1 MTAAATSNSLKALG
15 NLLTIFRLGIDER
28 LHPRHL
34 IPSLRV
40 KNTSKTQAVST
51 WPAAAL
57 VVSNM
62 IGTGVFMSL
71 GWQIIAFSRPDGTS
85 LLTGSV
91 FPIIMLWIVGGVLAL
106 CGALCYAELATALP
120 RSGGEYNFL
129 SRIYHP
135 MVGFCTGLCS
145 ASIGFAAPIAASALV
160 FGDYF
165 RRAFPTWAH
174 LLPNNT
180 VHLIAFVLVTVV
192 TLCHLRSLRFTGGF
206 QATVTGLTVLLIL
219 AFVVFGFSTGP
230 QQSVTFLPHAAD
242 WNLPV
247 FGAFGGSLIWVM
259 YSYSGWNAASYIVE
273 EVRNPAKALPR
284 ALILG
289 TIFVLALYV
298 AVNSVFLYTTPLA
311 KLAGQPEVAH
321 IAGVSVFGPVGA
333 RISSALICVGLI
345 ANVSGMMWV
354 GSRVSQAIGA
364 TYPVLGVLG
373 RTSKT
378 RVPYVSL
385 CYQYGIIFVLL
396 FFDPK
401 SIINYVESV
410 LIFWSLLAVL
420 GVIVLRFREP
430 DLPRPYRTWGYP
442 VTPIIFA
449 IIAVFCLVQ
458 TYQLHRM
465 ETIVGAATVLIG
477 IPIYLW
483 ACRNVSAEQLRGQTV
498 PESSS

>member
-1 MTAAATSNSLKALG
+1 MRVFRPG
-15 NLLTIFRLGIDER
+15 IFSS
-28 LHPRHL
+28 PF
-34 IPSLRV
+34 PV
-40 KNTSKTQAVST
+40 KTPPQKQTVST

-71 GWQIIAFSRPDGTS
+71 GWQVVGFTRADGTS

-91 FPIIMLWIVGGVLAL
+91 FPIIMLWVVGGVLAL

-145 ASIGFAAPIAASALV
+145 ASIGFAAPIAASSLV

-165 RRAFPTWAH
+165 CRAFPACAH

-180 VHLIAFVLVTVV
+180 VHLLAFVLVTTV
-192 TLCHLRSLRFTGGF
+192 TVCHLRSLRFTGRF

-219 AFVVFGFSTGP
+219 AFVVFGFGRPPTQP
-230 QQSVTFLPHAAD
+230 VTFLPHAAD

-247 FGAFGGSLIWVM
+247 LGAFGGSLIWVM

-273 EVRNPAKALPR
+273 EVRNPSRALPR

-289 TIFVLALYV
+289 TVFVLLLYV
-298 AVNSVFLYTTPLA
+298 AVNSVFLYTTPLDR
-311 KLAGQPEVAH
+311 LAGQPEVAH
-321 IAGVSVFGPVGA
+321 LAGVAVFGPVGA

-364 TYPVLGVLG
+364 TYPVLGMLG
-373 RTSKT
+373 RTSHT
-378 RVPYVSL
+378 RVPHVSL
-385 CYQYGIIFVLL
+385 CYQYVIIFVLL

-401 SIINYVESV
+401 NIVNYVESV

-420 GVIVLRFREP
+420 GVIVLRVREP
-430 DLPRPYRTWGYP
+430 NLPRPYRTWGYP
-442 VTPIIFA
+442 VTPIVFA
-449 IIAVFCLVQ
+449 IIALFCLIQ
-458 TYQLHRM
+458 TFELHWV
-465 ETIVGAATVLIG
+465 ESAVGALTVLIG
-477 IPIYLW
+477 IPIYFW
-483 ACRNVSAEQLRGQTV
+483 ARRNVPEEQLRGGL
-498 PESSS
+498 PESSV

>member
-1 MTAAATSNSLKALG
+1 M
-15 NLLTIFRLGIDER
+15 
-28 LHPRHL
+28 
-34 IPSLRV
+34 
-40 KNTSKTQAVST
+40 ST

-71 GWQIIAFSRPDGTS
+71 GWQVSGFSRPDGTS

-91 FPIIMLWIVGGVLAL
+91 FPIILLWIVGGVLAL

-165 RRAFPTWAH
+165 RRALPGAAH
-174 LLPNNT
+174 LVPNNT
-180 VHLIAFVLVTVV
+180 VHLLAFVLVTVI
-192 TLCHLRSLRFTGGF
+192 TLCHLRSLRFTGWF
-206 QATVTGLTVLLIL
+206 QASITALTVLLIL
-219 AFVVFGFSTGP
+219 AFVVVGFAATPGQPVS
-230 QQSVTFLPHAAD
+230 FAPHAAD
-242 WNLPV
+242 WNMPV
-247 FGAFGGSLIWVM
+247 WTAFGGSLIWVM

-273 EVRNPAKALPR
+273 EVRNPGRALPR

-289 TIFVLALYV
+289 TLFVLTLYV
-298 AVNSVFLYTTPLA
+298 AVNAVFLYTTPLER
-311 KLAGQPEVAH
+311 LAGQPEVAH
-321 IAGVSVFGPVGA
+321 LAGISVFGPVGA

-364 TYPVLGVLG
+364 TYPVLGLLG

-378 RVPYVSL
+378 RVPTISL

-401 SIINYVESV
+401 NIINYVESV

-420 GVIVLRFREP
+420 GVIVLRVREP
-430 DLPRPYRTWGYP
+430 NLPRPYRTWGYP
-442 VTPIIFA
+442 VTPIVFA
-449 IIAVFCLVQ
+449 VIAIFCLVQ

-465 ETIVGAATVLIG
+465 ETVVGAVTVLIG

-483 ACRNVSAEQLRGQTV
+483 ARRNVPLEQLRGEIL
-498 PESSS
+498 PESSA

>member
-1 MTAAATSNSLKALG
+1 M
-15 NLLTIFRLGIDER
+15 
-28 LHPRHL
+28 
-34 IPSLRV
+34 
-40 KNTSKTQAVST
+40 ST

-57 VVSNM
+57 VISNM

-71 GWQIIAFSRPDGTS
+71 GWQVMGFSRPDGTS

-91 FPIIMLWIVGGVLAL
+91 FPIIMLWVVGGVLAL

-165 RRAFPTWAH
+165 CRAFPGYARVV
-174 LLPNNT
+174 PNHT
-180 VHLIAFVLVTVV
+180 VHVLGFLLVTIV
-192 TLCHLRSLRFTGGF
+192 TLCHLRSLRFTGWF

-219 AFVVFGFSTGP
+219 SFVVVGFGATPGQP
-230 QQSVTFLPHAAD
+230 VTFAPHVAD
-242 WNLPV
+242 WNWPV
-247 FGAFGGSLIWVM
+247 LGAFGGSLIWVM

-273 EVRNPAKALPR
+273 EVRNPGKALPR

-289 TIFVLALYV
+289 TVFVLTLYV

-311 KLAGQPEVAH
+311 RLSGQPEVAH
-321 IAGVSVFGPVGA
+321 LAGTEVFGPVGA

-378 RVPYVSL
+378 RVPYISL
-385 CYQYGIIFVLL
+385 GYQYAITFVLL

-401 SIINYVESV
+401 NIINYVESV

-420 GVIVLRFREP
+420 GVIVLRVREP
-430 DLPRPYRTWGYP
+430 NLPRPYRTWGYP
-442 VTPIIFA
+442 FTPIVFA
-449 IIAVFCLVQ
+449 IIALFCLIQ
-458 TYQLHRM
+458 TYQLHPL
-465 ETIVGAATVLIG
+465 ESAVGAVTVLIG

-483 ACRNVSAEQLRGQTV
+483 ACRNVPSEQLRGV
-498 PESSS
+498 LPESST

>member
-1 MTAAATSNSLKALG
+1 LKAFG
-15 NLLTIFRLGIDER
+15 NPLTIFRLGIDER
-28 LHPRHL
+28 QHPRHL
-34 IPSLRV
+34 IPSLHV
-40 KNTSKTQAVST
+40 KNPSKTQAVST

-71 GWQIIAFSRPDGTS
+71 GWQALGFTRPDGTS
-85 LLTGSV
+85 MLTGSV
-91 FPIIMLWIVGGVLAL
+91 FPILMLWIVGGVLAL

-165 RRAFPTWAH
+165 QRAFPQWAH
-174 LLPNNT
+174 LVPNNT
-180 VHLIAFVLVTVV
+180 VHLIAFILVTTV
-192 TLCHLRSLRFTGGF
+192 TLCHLRSLRFTGVF
-206 QATVTGLTVLLIL
+206 QAAITGLTVLLLL
-219 AFVVFGFSTGP
+219 AFVVFGFASSP
-230 QQSVTFLPHAAD
+230 SHPVSFAPHVAD
-242 WNLPV
+242 WNLPLL
-247 FGAFGGSLIWVM
+247 GSFGGLLIYVM

-273 EVRNPAKALPR
+273 EVRNPGKALPR
-284 ALILG
+284 ALIYG
-289 TIFVLALYV
+289 TIFVLGLYV
-298 AVNSVFLYTTPLA
+298 LVNSVFLYTTPLPQ
-311 KLAGQPEVAH
+311 LANQARLGHPEVAH
-321 IAGVSVFGPVGA
+321 LAGTAIFGPMGA
-333 RISSALICVGLI
+333 RISSALICIGLV

-378 RVPYVSL
+378 RVPTISL
-385 CYQYGIIFVLL
+385 CYQYAITFVLL
-396 FFDPK
+396 FFQPDK
-401 SIINYVESV
+401 IIDYVESV

-449 IIAVFCLVQ
+449 VIAVFCLVQ
-458 TYQLHRM
+458 TYQSHRM